1 MQDAKQILNKVKE
14 FFNELTTPASVD
26 QAAAPVAPTAPAT
39 EAPMMTD
46 YELKDGGMVSID
58 KVEVGGTVMIDGNA
72 ALPGDIELKDGTMI
86 TVGDNGVITAVQE
99 PVETTPQMPNAEDM
113 SAKFAAFTTATNEKF
128 ASYESKFAD
137 YEAKLGKANKVIE
150 ELLKLSQLIVD
161 APAAQ
166 ADATVKTTN
175 TFKEE
180 KQKRNLDILFN
191 N

>member
-1 MQDAKQILNKVKE
+1 MQDAKQILAKVKE

-26 QAAAPVAPTAPAT
+26 QA
-39 EAPMMTD
+39 EAPMAPAMEAPVMTD

-58 KVEVGGTVMIDGNA
+58 KLEVGGTVLIDGNP
-72 ALPGDIELKDGTMI
+72 ALPGQAELKDGTTMTI
-86 TVGDNGVITAVQE
+86 GDNGVITAIEVASAPE
-99 PVETTPQMPNAEDM
+99 EVAPAVEDM

-128 ASYESKFAD
+128 ASYESKFAE

-166 ADATVKTTN
+166 ADATVKTAN

-180 KQKRNLDILFN
+180 KPKRNLDILFN

>member
-1 MQDAKQILNKVKE
+1 MQDAKLILSKVKE

-26 QAAAPVAPTAPAT
+26 QAEVPVAPTT
-39 EAPMMTD
+39 EAPVMTD

-58 KVEVGGTVMIDGNA
+58 KLEVGGTVMIDGNA
-72 ALPGDIELKDGTMI
+72 ALPGDIELKDGTTI
-86 TVGDNGVITAVQE
+86 TIGDNGVITAIQLPSAPEEVA
-99 PVETTPQMPNAEDM
+99 PAVEDM

-128 ASYESKFAD
+128 ASYESKFAE

-166 ADATVKTTN
+166 PDATVKTAN

-180 KQKRNLDILFN
+180 KQKRNLDILFS
-191 N
+191 

>member
-1 MQDAKQILNKVKE
+1 MQDAKQILAKVKE

-26 QAAAPVAPTAPAT
+26 QAAAPVAPAT
-39 EAPMMTD
+39 EAPVMTD

-58 KVEVGGTVMIDGNA
+58 KLEVGGTVMIDGNA
-72 ALPGDIELKDGTMI
+72 ALPGDIELKDGTKI
-86 TVGDNGVITAVQE
+86 TIGDNGVITAIE
-99 PVETTPQMPNAEDM
+99 MPSAPEEVAPAVEDM
-113 SAKFAAFTTATNEKF
+113 SAKFEAFTTATNEKF
-128 ASYESKFAD
+128 AAYESKFAE

-166 ADATVKTTN
+166 PDVVVKTTN

-180 KQKRNLDILFN
+180 KKKNYDILFS
-191 N
+191 

>member
-26 QAAAPVAPTAPAT
+26 QAAAPAPTAPAM
-39 EAPMMTD
+39 PMMTD
-46 YELKDGGMVSID
+46 YELMDGGMVSID
-58 KVEVGGTVMIDGNA
+58 NLQVGGIVLIDGNP
-72 ALPGDIELKDGTMI
+72 ALPGDVQLKDGTTLTI
-86 TVGDNGVITAVQE
+86 GDNGVITTLQE
-99 PVETTPQMPNAEDM
+99 PAEIETVPPMPGASEDM

-128 ASYESKFAD
+128 ASYESKFAE

-166 ADATVKTTN
+166 PDVTVKTAN

-180 KQKRNLDILFN
+180 KQKRSLDILFN

>member
-1 MQDAKQILNKVKE
+1 MQDAKLILAKVKE

-26 QAAAPVAPTAPAT
+26 QAETPAAPAT
-39 EAPMMTD
+39 EAPVMTD

-58 KVEVGGTVMIDGNA
+58 KLEVGGTVMIDGNA
-72 ALPGDIELKDGTMI
+72 ALPGDIELKDGTKI
-86 TVGDNGVITAVQE
+86 TIGDNGVITAIE
-99 PVETTPQMPNAEDM
+99 MPSAPEEVAPAVEDM
-113 SAKFAAFTTATNEKF
+113 SAKFEAFTTATNEKF
-128 ASYESKFAD
+128 AAYESKFAE

-166 ADATVKTTN
+166 PDVVVKTAN

-180 KQKRNLDILFN
+180 KKKNYEILFS
-191 N
+191 

>member
-1 MQDAKQILNKVKE
+1 MQDAKLILAKVKE
-14 FFNELTTPASVD
+14 FFNELTTPASVE
-26 QAAAPVAPTAPAT
+26 QAEAPVAPTT

-58 KVEVGGTVMIDGNA
+58 KLEVGGTVMIDGNA
-72 ALPGDIELKDGTMI
+72 ALAGDIELKDGTKI
-86 TVGDNGVITAVQE
+86 SIGENGVIAAIELASAPEEVA
-99 PVETTPQMPNAEDM
+99 PAMEDM
-113 SAKFAAFTTATNEKF
+113 SAKFEAFTTAANEKF

-137 YEAKLGKANKVIE
+137 YEAKLSKANKVIE

-166 ADATVKTTN
+166 PDATVKTAN

-180 KQKRNLDILFN
+180 KKKHNLDILFS
-191 N
+191 